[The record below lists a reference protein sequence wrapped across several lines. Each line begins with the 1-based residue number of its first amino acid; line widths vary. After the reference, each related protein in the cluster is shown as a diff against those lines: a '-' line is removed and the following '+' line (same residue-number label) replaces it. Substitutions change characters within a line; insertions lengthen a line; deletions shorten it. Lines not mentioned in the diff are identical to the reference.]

1 MQKEPQPPAA
11 KGLLA
16 LNVASYLQNKN
27 GAGMPNTI
35 TTEPKVLLSQ
45 P

>member
-1 MQKEPQPPAA
+1 MQKGPQPPAA
-11 KGLLA
+11 EGLLA
-16 LNVASYLQNKN
+16 LNVASHLQNKN

-35 TTEPKVLLSQ
+35 TAKPKVLL